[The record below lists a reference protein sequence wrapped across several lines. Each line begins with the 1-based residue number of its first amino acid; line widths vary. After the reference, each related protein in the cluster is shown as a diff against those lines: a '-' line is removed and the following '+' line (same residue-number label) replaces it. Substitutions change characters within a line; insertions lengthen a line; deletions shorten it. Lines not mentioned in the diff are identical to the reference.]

1 MHCIVALLI
10 SLAVGYWLLTLAEK
24 ENGLTK
30 ILGRVIAGI
39 IIVVSLLAPICM
51 AACALC
57 RHSLGAACGYSM
69 RHHWNGG
76 GWQGNRMWAPG
87 MMGHKGMMPGP
98 DSGEDKG
105 TTNGNGSTDDKAN
118 SK

>member
-1 MHCIVALLI
+1 MHCIVAFLI

-30 ILGRVIAGI
+30 TLGRVIAGI
-39 IIVVSLLAPICM
+39 IIVVSLLAPICL
-51 AACALC
+51 AARALC
-57 RHSLGAACGYSM
+57 RHSHGAACGYSM

-76 GWQGNRMWAPG
+76 GWQGNKMCAPG
-87 MMGHKGMMPGP
+87 MMNHKDMLTGS
-98 DSGEDKG
+98 DSGEDKR
-105 TTNGNGSTDDKAN
+105 TTNENGKPDDKAN